1 MKKNKGGFIFIL
13 AGALLVVIGIFL
25 GEDSQGI
32 MLVLLN
38 ICIGL
43 GSVLFGH
50 GMSDIMIERSL
61 KNKPSIKEQFEIDEN
76 DERNIMISNRAK
88 AKSYDMLTFVF
99 PALIVSFGVMEVDL
113 AIIFI
118 LVFTY
123 VFILSYGIYYRF
135 KYDKEM

>member
-1 MKKNKGGFIFIL
+1 MKKNKGGFIL

-50 GMSDIMIERSL
+50 GMSDIMIERAL
-61 KNKPSIKEQFEIDEN
+61 KNKPSIKEQVEIDEN

-88 AKSYDMLTFVF
+88 SKSYDMLTFVF
-99 PALIVSFGVMEVDL
+99 PALIVSFGVMEVNL
-113 AIIFI
+113 SIIFI